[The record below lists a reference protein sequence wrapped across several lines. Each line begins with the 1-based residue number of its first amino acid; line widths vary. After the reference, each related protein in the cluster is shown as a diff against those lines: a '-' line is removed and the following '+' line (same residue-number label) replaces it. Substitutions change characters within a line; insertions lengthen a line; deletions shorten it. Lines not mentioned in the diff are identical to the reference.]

1 MYFFPV
7 HLFMR
12 PIKMTGKLKS
22 FSGQMVILARC
33 ILLTVCNFE
42 LCHSNETLW
51 HKFYAYYLFLRIKQK
66 EKINFLKIFR
76 RYL

>member
-1 MYFFPV
+1 MYFFSV
-7 HLFMR
+7 HLFMH

-22 FSGQMVILARC
+22 FSGQMVILAR
-33 ILLTVCNFE
+33 CNFE

-66 EKINFLKIFR
+66 EKIKFLKIFL